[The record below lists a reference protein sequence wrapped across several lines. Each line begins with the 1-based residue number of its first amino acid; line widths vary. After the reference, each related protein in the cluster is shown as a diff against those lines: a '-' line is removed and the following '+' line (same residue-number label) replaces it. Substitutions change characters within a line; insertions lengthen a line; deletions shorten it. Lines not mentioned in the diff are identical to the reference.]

1 MRIITHQG
9 VTTADNIMQ
18 YTNQG
23 ITGPEIM
30 FYWYL
35 TAHCGGRC
43 NTPIDQSLQICV
55 RKLRIRTQWSL
66 ERILDIDLNCVFPYI
81 FLIRYVLGLD

>member
-1 MRIITHQG
+1 MRIITHRG

-30 FYWYL
+30 FYWYI

-43 NTPIDQSLQICV
+43 NTPIDQSLHVCENCV
-55 RKLRIRTQWSL
+55 LFRTQWLL
-66 ERILDIDLNCVFPYI
+66 ERILDIELNCVFPYI
-81 FLIRYVLGLD
+81 FLIGYVLGLN